1 MSSDKGNQGGKGAGL
16 IPDEIY
22 MVQRLDRMPFNIF
35 FVYLALITG
44 FGLFFDIYDIDTMS
58 ITAPIVAKLW
68 HLTPLE
74 VTLSIAWGFIGMF
87 VGSLVSGRLADALG
101 RRSLFMLTLAII
113 AIGALWSGL
122 SPNLLNL
129 WASRFVTGF
138 GIGGDLPV
146 VWAYLTE
153 MSPTRYRGRLMG
165 IAMIIGVASL
175 PAVGLLASYFIS
187 TFGAALGWR
196 YVFLSA
202 VVIAILVWVIRYFAP
217 ESPRYYLAH
226 NMRDKAE
233 EVMRHIE
240 AYVERVTGKKL
251 PPYDTS
257 KKYMLGEYRAPLKE
271 IFTRKYAIPTTTA
284 TLLWIFQTWGFY
296 GFTAFLPLILIA
308 KGFTFIHAIYYT
320 AIGWVGG
327 ILGPIIIAAI
337 GERFERKYALMLWAG
352 LAALFMIV
360 MGVTP
365 ITLPILII
373 ISAFLVNTFI
383 QAWATHLYAYVPEL
397 FPSRAR
403 ATGGGFANAM
413 GRGFNVI
420 GLMVV
425 GVLLAGLPLYQLTFT
440 ALSWIVCIIVLAIL
454 GTKTSGRVLEEISEK

>member
-1 MSSDKGNQGGKGAGL
+1 MSSDKGSQGGGGAGL
-16 IPDEIY
+16 IPDDIY
-22 MVQRLDRMPFNIF
+22 MVQRLDRMPFNRF
-35 FVYLALITG
+35 FVYLAIIAG
-44 FGLFFDIYDIDTMS
+44 FGLFFDIYDINTMS
-58 ITAPIVAKLW
+58 VTAPVIGRLW

-101 RRSLFMLTLAII
+101 RRRLFMITLAII

-153 MSPTRYRGRLMG
+153 LSPTKYRGRLMG
-165 IAMIIGVASL
+165 LAYMVGIISV
-175 PAVGLLASYFIS
+175 PVVGLLASYFIP
-187 TFGAALGWR
+187 TFGLAWGWR
-196 YVFLSA
+196 YVFISA
-202 VVIAILVWVIRYFAP
+202 VIMAILVWVIRYFAP

-233 EVMRHIE
+233 EVMRSIE
-240 AYVERVTGKKL
+240 TYVERVTGKKL

-271 IFTRKYAIPTTTA
+271 IFTRKYAKPTTVS
-284 TLLWIFQTWGFY
+284 TLLWIFQTWGYY
-296 GFTAFLPLILIA
+296 GFTAFLPIILIA
-308 KGFTFIHAIYYT
+308 KGFTLIHAIWYS
-320 AIGWVGG
+320 AIGWVGSV
-327 ILGPIIIAAI
+327 IGPFIVAAI
-337 GERFERKYALMLWAG
+337 GERFERKYIMMLWAG
-352 LAALFMIV
+352 LAALFMVV

-373 ISAFLVNTFI
+373 TSAFFASMFI
-383 QAWATHLYAYVPEL
+383 NAWGSTIYTYVPEL

-413 GRGFNVI
+413 GRGFNVV

-425 GVLLAGLPLYQLTFT
+425 GVLLAGLPLYQMTFT
-440 ALSWIVCIIVLAIL
+440 ALSWIACIIVLAIL